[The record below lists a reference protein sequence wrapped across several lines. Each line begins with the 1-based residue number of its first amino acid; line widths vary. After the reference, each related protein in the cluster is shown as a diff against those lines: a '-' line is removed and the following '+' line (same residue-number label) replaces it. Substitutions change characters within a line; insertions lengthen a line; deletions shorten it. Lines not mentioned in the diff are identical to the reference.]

1 MKKCKK
7 CTDSEKCIL
16 HIEKSSYQE
25 DFIKVGF
32 LNSFYNELIEYI
44 IKFIGHNKIEELSC
58 TFYSEKEKSEY
69 KEIVSKFNSIKIQN
83 AIKKNSVE
91 DYEEVDT
98 NIIVPILYSYFNSEN
113 DAFNFLFEDRVIV
126 FDHIFFPEYD
136 DKDDFDYS
144 KILSKLKKIHFNYCK
159 FHTRYL
165 ELNNKEVF
173 FQDCEFFDIYSI
185 SNSSILKNQSNI
197 IYQMCIF
204 NDDVSISEMDI
215 GDYTINH
222 TLFRDCQFAKRV
234 IAHDMTFK
242 QTIFNN
248 SKYNKY
254 TNLYNLELYNCVI
267 NNDFILEAYIIN
279 ILDLSETTF
288 NGKVKIQFCK
298 LLSNASFYN
307 TKFNNLADFYQ
318 TQFYTV
324 DFERTDFN
332 QIAVFSEATFNKNI
346 HFKYTKFLKKSIFR
360 DMIIKGK
367 LDLRN
372 TIFDD
377 EANFL
382 DTRADKNTYIPI
394 QVENRETARVIKNF
408 YENSN
413 NVIEANK
420 FYTLEMKE
428 REKELNADIKKGKNI
443 FEWITFKVHSLS
455 SNHSQDWLLAT
466 FWIVCITIL
475 YSHINFVLQKEK
487 TEWYILP
494 LIMNLTIFMWAFL
507 EINIYNH
514 IKNSYK
520 VLVIVFSFFIYG
532 FSNNDFMLTNFSNN
546 INPFSIMTGKENL
559 NFITLLYK
567 IIIAYLIYQL
577 IVSIRQNTR
586 RK

>member
-1 MKKCKK
+1 MKRCKK
-7 CTDSEKCIL
+7 CTDSKKCIL

-25 DFIKVGF
+25 DWKKVAF
-32 LNSFYNELIEYI
+32 LNNFYNELVNYVIEYFNVERI
-44 IKFIGHNKIEELSC
+44 RKNILDQYNYNKSPDEQFSLTDDETVNAVFEYFDTYDFTNQGFYHSLIEN
-58 TFYSEKEKSEY
+58 F
-69 KEIVSKFNSIKIQN
+69 FNNK
-83 AIKKNSVE
+83 
-91 DYEEVDT
+91 T
-98 NIIVPILYSYFNSEN
+98 
-113 DAFNFLFEDRVIV
+113 IV
-126 FDHIFFPEYD
+126 FDHIFFPDYD
-136 DKDDFDYS
+136 VKDSFDYS

-159 FHTRYL
+159 FHVTYL
-165 ELNNKEVF
+165 ELNDKEVF
-173 FQDCEFFDIYSI
+173 FQDCEFFDMYSI
-185 SNSSILKNQSNI
+185 SNSNILKNQSNI

-204 NDDVSISEMDI
+204 NDDVSISKMDI
-215 GDYTINH
+215 EDYTINH

-234 IAHDMTFK
+234 IAHNMTFK
-242 QTIFNN
+242 QTVFNN

-267 NNDFILEAYIIN
+267 NNDFILEAYTIN

-332 QIAVFSEATFNKNI
+332 QIAVFSEAVFNKNI

-360 DMIIKGK
+360 DMVVKGK

-382 DTRADKNTYIPI
+382 DTRADKDNHIAI

-413 NVIEANK
+413 NVIESNK
-420 FYTLEMKE
+420 FYILEMKE
-428 REKELNADIKKGKNI
+428 REKELNADIKKGKNL
-443 FEWITFKVHSLS
+443 FEWLTFKVHSIS
-455 SNHSQDWLLAT
+455 SNHSQDWIVAI
-466 FWIVCITIL
+466 FWIISITIL
-475 YSHINFVLQKEK
+475 YSHLNFILSKEK
-487 TEWYILP
+487 TEYFILP
-494 LIMNLTIFMWAFL
+494 FIVNVVIFIWSFL
-507 EINIYNH
+507 EINIYNY

-520 VLVIVFSFFIYG
+520 TIAILTLFLIYG
-532 FSNNDFMLTNFSNN
+532 FTTNDFLLKTFSNN
-546 INPFSIMTGKENL
+546 INPFSIMTGKEDL
-559 NFITLLYK
+559 NFITLIYK
-567 IIIAYLIYQL
+567 ISIAYLIYQL